1 MRRRAKERECCMVI
15 SDKQELR
22 RCVKQMVR
30 RAEVCEALLDFDV
43 LSGEIGVE
51 AMLDTWAHPA
61 ATPGEALR
69 RATAEHT
76 PFEPDAAAMFAALDA
91 MNLPVKDI
99 DRAQEMTTEYE
110 RPAYMREVLDTMHA
124 RCVLVRMPM
133 EKAIHFDDDRLEPL
147 IAADG
152 GLFVPG
158 RYGVDYAGAAHRIA
172 DCAQACGARNL
183 LLERFDAQALRY
195 CLLPLCQDN
204 GYALHVQLSS
214 GEEIDRFALMLDEF
228 DGVRALAGTQEA
240 LEPHLIDV
248 SVRRTR
254 LLVCLQ
260 GSAHISRALGK
271 LGTRFVPYSAQAKQ
285 PEQMLGRWLLARES
299 IWQALANA
307 YLPLARS
314 GYALESAAIERDV
327 KTLLSGNLLSL
338 CRMQTL

>member
-1 MRRRAKERECCMVI
+1 MMI

-43 LSGEIGVE
+43 PSGEIGVE
-51 AMLDTWAHPA
+51 AILDTWAHPA
-61 ATPGEALR
+61 ATPGETLR

-76 PFEPDAAAMFAALDA
+76 PFDPDAAAMYAALDA

-99 DRAQEMTTEYE
+99 DRAQTMTMEYE
-110 RPAYMREVLDTMHA
+110 RPAYLREVLDTMHA
-124 RCVLVRMPM
+124 RCVLVRVPM
-133 EKAIHFDDDRLEPL
+133 EKAVHFDDDRFEPL
-147 IAADG
+147 IAVDG
-152 GLFVPG
+152 ALFVPG
-158 RYGVDYAGAAHRIA
+158 RYGVDYISAAHRLA

-204 GYALHVQLSS
+204 GYVLHIQLGSV
-214 GEEIDRFALMLDEF
+214 EEIDCFALMLDEF
-228 DGVRALAGTQEA
+228 DGVRALARTREV
-240 LEPHLIDV
+240 LEPHLIEA
-248 SVRRTR
+248 SVKRMR
-254 LLVCLQ
+254 LLVCLK
-260 GSAHISRALGK
+260 GPAHMSRALEK

-285 PEQMLGRWLLARES
+285 PEQMLGRWLLAREN
-299 IWQALANA
+299 IWQTLANA

-338 CRMQTL
+338 CGMQTL